1 MATTTIRIKKCAS
14 GAEKNLKPS
23 DAPPASA
30 RKHVP
35 TMPTRSKNDKKEK
48 RATEAAAV
56 TAQHQKKTLPLK
68 EQEFLSVA
76 EVSYLLHVTRDAVY
90 KLIYRGTLKAYRLSS
105 RLTIIRRADIEAM
118 IESRP
123 YERKPRATTCL
134 QAEGQEVTEFY
145 TTSEILQKYG
155 ISESGLY
162 KIAKC
167 ENFPKVFQRG
177 KSYWSKKHIDA
188 YFAKK
193 AVDTSITEWYSVAD
207 IIEKF
212 NMTTTAVYTFVSNFK
227 ISKKRIKKKVL
238 YSKRHVDI
246 AKGIAKPDTPQYYT
260 VKEAMAK
267 FHVTR
272 DQLYHYAKTYNIPK
286 VQEGKYVKLSKK
298 ELDEL
303 FAPPSIER

>member
-1 MATTTIRIKKCAS
+1 MTASKIEIHKVCEYCGKTFVAWKSTTRFCSKTCNSRDYKQRRREQRVAIIEKETNARPIENIKDKAILPPKDVAVLLGLSTRNVYYLINKGLLKASHLSTRITLIK
-14 GAEKNLKPS
+14 
-23 DAPPASA
+23 
-30 RKHVP
+30 RKDIDV
-35 TMPTRSKNDKKEK
+35 MLDDNQEK
-48 RATEAAAV
+48 R
-56 TAQHQKKTLPLK
+56 KRK
-68 EQEFLSVA
+68 
-76 EVSYLLHVTRDAVY
+76 
-90 KLIYRGTLKAYRLSS
+90 SS
-105 RLTIIRRADIEAM
+105 QPI
-118 IESRP
+118 
-123 YERKPRATTCL
+123 
-134 QAEGQEVTEFY
+134 TEFY

-193 AVDTSITEWYSVAD
+193 AVDVSITEWYSVAD
-207 IIEKF
+207 MKEKF
-212 NMTTTAVYTFVSNFK
+212 NMTTTAVYTFVSKFK
-227 ISKKRIKKKVL
+227 IPKKRIKKEVL

-246 AKGIAKPDTPQYYT
+246 AKGIAEPDAPQYYT

>member
-1 MATTTIRIKKCAS
+1 MRSKVTIKKKCEWCGKDFIAYKVTTRFCCKQCNS
-14 GAEKNLKPS
+14 HAYKDKLRTSRISQCQSEMARQEQLDQYGDVDNLLFLTPTQAAHYIGIGRSTLYRYIADGDVPCVQFKGKTFIRKS
-23 DAPPASA
+23 DIQKMFDEAPPYQK
-30 RKHVP
+30 RH
-35 TMPTRSKNDKKEK
+35 KKE
-48 RATEAAAV
+48 
-56 TAQHQKKTLPLK
+56 TAP
-68 EQEFLSVA
+68 
-76 EVSYLLHVTRDAVY
+76 
-90 KLIYRGTLKAYRLSS
+90 I
-105 RLTIIRRADIEAM
+105 
-118 IESRP
+118 
-123 YERKPRATTCL
+123 
-134 QAEGQEVTEFY
+134 TEFY
-145 TTSEILQKYG
+145 ATAEILQKYG

-162 KIAKC
+162 KIAKG

-193 AVDTSITEWYSVAD
+193 AADESITEWYSVAD
-207 IIEKF
+207 IKEKF
-212 NMTTTAVYTFVSNFK
+212 HMTTTAVYTFVSNFK
-227 ISKKRIKKKVL
+227 IPKKRTGKEVI

-246 AKGIAKPDTPQYYT
+246 AKGVAEPETPQYYT

-303 FAPPSIER
+303 FAPPTIEW